1 MKNNKP
7 NSKATALLALG
18 LATCVVIGL
27 VSSTAMKLASAT
39 FVMKNSKQPTKNPV
53 VELLEDAIDTI
64 IPDTPA
70 ETTPPADT
78 NSSSSDSSSSSSSS
92 DSSSSSGSSSET
104 STEAPT
110 EAPTEA
116 ETKAP
121 ETEKETEA
129 PKTEEETK
137 APETEAPEK
146 EEETTDPVAVAKQN
160 QAVVKLYKDVLTR
173 AKLTGREPS
182 FKKVTYRTLD
192 RALWGFWLYQ
202 DVEENNASYFVAEEI
217 AKANPL
223 VVPKATK
230 TTALAINNNVSACLL
245 DVTKLDV
252 ITEAVKSASKE
263 VLKDGT
269 VKLVIVLN
277 DEENPAPIKP
287 TDKVAANFTS
297 AMFPVVTA
305 AQVRDAIGDKG
316 IESVNLVYSDCSVEL
331 VYRPA
336 NGQIVSMKQ
345 VVKYEAAVE
354 QGFIT
359 AKGTVTEV
367 SDYSNFVY

>member
-1 MKNNKP
+1 MKNNNP

-39 FVMKNSKQPTKNPV
+39 YVMKNSKQPTKNPV

-64 IPDTPA
+64 VPDAPA
-70 ETTPPADT
+70 DTTPPADT
-78 NSSSSDSSSSSSSS
+78 GNTSTD
-92 DSSSSSGSSSET
+92 SSSET
-104 STEAPT
+104 PTEAPTETPTEAPT
-110 EAPTEA
+110 EAPTEE

-129 PKTEEETK
+129 PTKEEETK

-146 EEETTDPVAVAKQN
+146 EETTDPTAVAKQN
-160 QAVVKLYKDVLTR
+160 QAVVKLYKNVLTR
-173 AKLTGREPS
+173 AKLAGREPA

-192 RALWGFWLYQ
+192 RAFWGSWRYK
-202 DVEENNASYFVAEEI
+202 DVEENNADYFVAEEI

-230 TTALAINNNVSACLL
+230 TTALAINNSASACLL
-245 DVTKLDV
+245 DVNKLDV

-277 DEENPAPIKP
+277 DEENPTPIKA
-287 TDKVAANFTS
+287 TDKVAASYTS

-305 AQVRDAIGDKG
+305 AQVRNAIDDDN

-331 VYRPA
+331 VYRPT

-354 QGFIT
+354 QGIIT

>member
-1 MKNNKP
+1 MKNNNP
-7 NSKATALLALG
+7 NSKVTALLALG

-39 FVMKNSKQPTKNPV
+39 FVMKNSKRPTKNPV
-53 VELLEDAIDTI
+53 VELFEEAIDTI
-64 IPDTPA
+64 IPDTTSS
-70 ETTPPADT
+70 TTPPADT
-78 NSSSSDSSSSSSSS
+78 
-92 DSSSSSGSSSET
+92 SSSSSGSSSSATET
-104 STEAPT
+104 TTESTTAATT
-110 EAPTEA
+110 ESTTKA

-129 PKTEEETK
+129 PKQEEETK

-146 EEETTDPVAVAKQN
+146 EEETTNPVVIAKQN

-173 AKLTGREPS
+173 AKLAGKQPS
-182 FKKVTYRTLD
+182 FTKVTYRSLE
-192 RALWGFWLYQ
+192 RAIWGSWRYK
-202 DVEENNASYFVAEEI
+202 DVEERNANYFVAQEI
-217 AKANPL
+217 AKENPL
-223 VVPKATK
+223 VVPKATA
-230 TTALAINNNVSACLL
+230 TTALAINNLSSACLL

-252 ITEAVKSASKE
+252 VTEAVKSASKE
-263 VLKDGT
+263 VRKDGT

-277 DEENPAPIKP
+277 DEENPTPIKP
-287 TDKVAANFTS
+287 TDKTASSFTS

-305 AQVRDAIGDKG
+305 AQVMKAVDDNKV
-316 IESVNLVYSDCSVEL
+316 ESVNLVYSDCTVEL
-331 VYRPA
+331 VYRPS

-367 SDYSNFVY
+367 SDYTNFVY